1 MQYPAASKNVCC
13 SFGLHSYMRTEKVK
27 MMNYCSVITEEIYL
41 QLKSGQEYR
50 FAARFIYTALI
61 LVIYERSGM
70 FMVI

>member
-1 MQYPAASKNVCC
+1 
-13 SFGLHSYMRTEKVK
+13 MRTEKVK